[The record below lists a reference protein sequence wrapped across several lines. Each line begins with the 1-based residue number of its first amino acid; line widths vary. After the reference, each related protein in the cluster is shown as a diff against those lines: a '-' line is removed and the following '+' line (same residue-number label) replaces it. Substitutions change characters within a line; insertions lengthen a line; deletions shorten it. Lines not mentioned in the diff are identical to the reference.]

1 MKADLVKHIKVED
14 EAGNLVE
21 IKIWQL
27 QAPSPD
33 KPHGYKYSM
42 AYIVNGMRVIGYD
55 NSEGKGDHRHY
66 GENETAYVFRS
77 IDKLLDDFDNDI
89 ERFKRGDKL

>member
-1 MKADLVKHIKVED
+1 MKAHLVKHVKVED
-14 EAGNLVE
+14 DAGNLIE

-33 KPHGYKYSM
+33 KSHGYKYSM
-42 AYIVNGMRVIGYD
+42 AYIVDGVRILGYD

-66 GENETAYVFRS
+66 GGKETAYSFQG
-77 IDKLLDDFDNDI
+77 IDRLLADFGRDI
-89 ERFKRGDKL
+89 ERYIGGNKP

>member
-1 MKADLVKHIKVED
+1 MKAHLVKHVKVED
-14 EAGNLVE
+14 DDGNLIE

-42 AYIVNGMRVIGYD
+42 AYIVEGMRIIGYD
-55 NSEGKGDHRHY
+55 NSEGKGDHKHY
-66 GENETAYVFRS
+66 GGKEVAYTFRS
-77 IDKLLDDFDNDI
+77 IDRLLEDFSRDI
-89 ERFKRGDKL
+89 ERFIRGDKP